1 MRITRLVKQNTE
13 IVCQIKEFIIRSVL
27 TIKIKSNRPIT
38 GLYIYIYIY
47 IILYNITNSCISTY
61 LGRPEPVH
69 NCTQVERSHESIM
82 LKCSPGFDGG
92 LAQLF
97 TLELRPWTRSIN
109 PLDNKGMM
117 MRSNSV
123 AANVDVDE
131 NSELNMVIINI

>member
-1 MRITRLVKQNTE
+1 
-13 IVCQIKEFIIRSVL
+13 
-27 TIKIKSNRPIT
+27 
-38 GLYIYIYIY
+38 
-47 IILYNITNSCISTY
+47 
-61 LGRPEPVH
+61 
-69 NCTQVERSHESIM
+69 M

-123 AANVDVDE
+123 AANVGV
-131 NSELNMVIINI
+131 NSDSDPNVVCILFVYKT

>member
-1 MRITRLVKQNTE
+1 
-13 IVCQIKEFIIRSVL
+13 
-27 TIKIKSNRPIT
+27 
-38 GLYIYIYIY
+38 
-47 IILYNITNSCISTY
+47 
-61 LGRPEPVH
+61 
-69 NCTQVERSHESIM
+69 M

-123 AANVDVDE
+123 ASNVDVDP
-131 NSELNMVIINI
+131 NRVMDTPMDPNRVIINI